1 MLRFMNWRITLAA
14 TAAVA
19 ALSFSG
25 CGDDDEDIL
34 QPEPMTA
41 FALHFAAIHEGEE
54 VGCGDRLTGFGA
66 TTSAEVEI
74 SDLRF
79 YVSNIQFLD
88 ANGDEVPVELDQ
100 NEFQYVSTDGDVAL
114 IDLTGTAS
122 GACAGEGL
130 TYAEGT
136 ARTNSVVTGMTRVGD
151 VKRIAFDVGVP
162 QRVQKRV
169 IANNTAEDAPSPL
182 RELHWSWGYAYRNF
196 VMNFTILDGGIAGE
210 GYLHVGSTEC
220 GGDGT
225 RALTDRQT
233 CGKPNA
239 PAVVFSTFNL
249 AADTVA
255 VDIGELLAS
264 LDFRVAQ
271 NESTMVPGVA
281 CHSSSAQGD
290 CPQIF
295 DNLGIDIAD
304 GETNAALNA
313 VFKTK

>member
-1 MLRFMNWRITLAA
+1 MPRFKQWGVLLAA
-14 TAAVA
+14 SCAVA
-19 ALSFSG
+19 ALAVTG
-25 CGDDDEDIL
+25 CGDDDDELL
-34 QPEPMTA
+34 QPEPMTP
-41 FALHFAAIHEGEE
+41 FTLHFAAIHDAQE

-66 TTSAEVEI
+66 TLSAEVEI

-79 YVSNIQFLD
+79 YVSNIQFFD
-88 ANGDEVPVELDQ
+88 ANGDAVPLELDQ
-100 NEFQYVSTDGDVAL
+100 NEFQYTSADGDVAL
-114 IDLTGTAS
+114 IDLTGTAT

-130 TYAEGT
+130 SFPEGT
-136 ARTNSVVTGMTRVGD
+136 ARTNGVVTGSTRVGD

-162 QRVQKRV
+162 QRVQKKV

-182 RELHWSWGYAYRNF
+182 REMHWSWGYAYRNF
-196 VMNFTILDGGIAGE
+196 VMNFTILDGGVAGE
-210 GYLHVGSTEC
+210 GYLHVGSTDC

-239 PAVVFSTFNL
+239 PAVAFNAFSL

-255 VDIGELLAS
+255 VDVGELLAS

-271 NESTMVPGVA
+271 DESTTVPGVA

-295 DNLGIDIAD
+295 DNLGIDITD
-304 GETNAALNA
+304 GETSATLNA
-313 VFKTK
+313 VFKVK